1 MFSLAECGMKFLFF
15 ALSRDFDETIS
26 DYEYLRLAYFGIN
39 ASRHFFDSP
48 IYRIQENLNL
58 NFTFYKVSN

>member
-1 MFSLAECGMKFLFF
+1 MKFLFF

-26 DYEYLRLAYFGIN
+26 DYEYLRFAYFGIN

-48 IYRIQENLNL
+48 IY
-58 NFTFYKVSN
+58 S